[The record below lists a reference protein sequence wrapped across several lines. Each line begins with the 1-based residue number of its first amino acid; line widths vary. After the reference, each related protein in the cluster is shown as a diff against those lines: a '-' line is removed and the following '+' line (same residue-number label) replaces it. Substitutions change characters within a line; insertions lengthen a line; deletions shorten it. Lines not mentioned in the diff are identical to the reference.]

1 MLYSI
6 GTTQRFGGCR
16 VISVN
21 PSLVA
26 LGPRVAA
33 TIVAALLLAAPI
45 HVSAQSGED
54 SDADVVEEIVV
65 TGTRIKKRNLVSTS
79 PVTQIDSEEL
89 AFQGITRVE
98 DLLNGLP
105 QTIADQT
112 AWTNNGSAG
121 TATVDLRG
129 LQPVRTLTLLNGRRL
144 PAGTPTNPVADIN
157 QVPGILIDRVEVL
170 TGGASAT
177 YGSDAISG
185 VVNFITDTDFE
196 GIQFDYQYSLYTH
209 ENDSSIA
216 QAVIDAGYELPSRN
230 VSDGDT
236 HDFSLLAG
244 LNSPDER
251 GNLTVY
257 ATWRD
262 VKAVTQAR
270 RDHSACSISASSQEC
285 GGSFT
290 IPEGLFG
297 DFGILAN
304 PPCVMVPAPTPED
317 PNAMACNRIPAFDPA
332 TGAPTGEVDENGN
345 PILVNEP
352 ELPWFGNTSGN
363 ATMTWPGSYAVFV
376 EPGTN
381 TFSDWFANP
390 IFYNF
395 APTNYFMRP
404 DERITAGAF
413 GRYTFSDAVEVY
425 LELNYMID
433 ETIAQLAPSG
443 TFFEPNMIYCGNPL
457 LSQQQFDVVCGQYNL
472 TPDDFQWSFIGRRN
486 AEGGPR
492 RSEQEH
498 EQHRVVLGVRGD
510 LGASWSYDAYA
521 NYGKVE
527 HSELFDED
535 LSITRMIRAIDVVAD
550 PVSGAPV
557 CRSVLD
563 GSDAACV
570 PWNIF
575 ESGAVTEEAI
585 AYITQPLFFEGST
598 RQVQLNGFVSGD
610 LGDYGLRL
618 PGADDGIKAVFG
630 LEYRD
635 EQLGYEPDPAALTG
649 DVAGFGANVTAID
662 AGYSVS
668 EFFTEASVPIL
679 EGRTAAELVSVDI
692 AYRYSDYSTGKTTN
706 TYKYAGEWMI
716 HPSLRLR
723 ASFQRAVRV
732 GNVNELFRPLQDSFG
747 EGGDTCIGQN
757 PESSL
762 EECQRTGLSAA
773 QYGALPP
780 LPEGLNPI
788 FQTQFGGNPD
798 LDPEESD
805 TVSFGFILTPELLPE
820 LTLSVDYYD
829 IDVQGAIAEPSSKFV
844 FDQCIATGLARFCD
858 AVNRDP
864 VTGFLDLGDGY
875 VDVRNTNIGA
885 ITTKG
890 VDVVADYVIALGA
903 SDLQF
908 NLVGTWL
915 ESWEWQELPGETPF
929 ECAGTYNNGPCSRPR
944 PELATNLRTTWIT
957 PWDASISLLWRYY
970 SDIQDGGQF
979 GYDLPST
986 DYFDLSGVWDITDQV
1001 TLRFGI
1007 KNLFDDDPPLSPVG
1021 NSSSGNTIPGVYDA
1035 LGRYWFAGVNV
1046 RL

>member
-1 MLYSI
+1 M
-6 GTTQRFGGCR
+6 
-16 VISVN
+16 ISVR
-21 PSLVA
+21 PTLFA
-26 LGPRVAA
+26 LGPRIAA
-33 TIVAALLLAAPI
+33 TFVAALFFVAPI
-45 HVSAQSGED
+45 HAPAQTGDD
-54 SDADVVEEIVV
+54 SDADALEEIVV

-79 PVTQIDSEEL
+79 PVTQVDSEEFS
-89 AFQGITRVE
+89 FQGVTRVE

-105 QTIADQT
+105 QVIADQT
-112 AWTNNGSAG
+112 SATNNGSAG
-121 TATVDLRG
+121 IATVDLRG
-129 LQPVRTLTLLNGRRL
+129 LQPIRTLTLLNGRRL
-144 PAGTPTNPVADIN
+144 TAGTPTNPVPDIN
-157 QVPGILIDRVEVL
+157 QIPGILIDRVEVL

-177 YGSDAISG
+177 YGSDAIAG
-185 VVNFITDTDFE
+185 VVNFITRSDFE
-196 GIQFDYQYSLYTH
+196 GIQFDYQYSLYAH
-209 ENDSSIA
+209 ENDSSLA
-216 QAVIDAGYELPSRN
+216 QTVIDAGYELPSRN

-244 LNSPDER
+244 LNSPDRR

-262 VKAVTQAR
+262 VKAVTQAQ
-270 RDHSACSISASSQEC
+270 RDHSACAFSPSSQAC
-285 GGSFT
+285 GGSPT
-290 IPEGLFG
+290 IAEGLFG
-297 DFGILAN
+297 DFGLLAN

-317 PNAMACNRIPAFDPA
+317 PNAMACNRIPAFDPT
-332 TGAPTGEVDENGN
+332 TGVPTGEVDENGN

-352 ELPWFGNTSGN
+352 VLPWFGNSSGS
-363 ATMTWPGSYAVFV
+363 ATMAWPGSYAVYV
-376 EPGTN
+376 EPGTDR
-381 TFSDWFANP
+381 FADWFANP

-413 GRYTFSDAVEVY
+413 GRYTFNDAVEVY

-433 ETIAQLAPSG
+433 KTIAQLAPSG
-443 TFFEPNMIYCGNPL
+443 SFFALDGFVSCGNPL
-457 LSQQQFDVVCGQYNL
+457 LSQQQFDILCGQYNL

-498 EQHRVVLGVRGD
+498 EQRRVVLGVRGD

-535 LSITRMIRAIDVVAD
+535 LSITRMIRAVDVVAD

-563 GSDAACV
+563 GSDASCV

-575 ESGAVTEEAI
+575 ESGGVTEEAL
-585 AYITQPLFFEGST
+585 AYITQPLFFAGST
-598 RQVQLNGFVSGD
+598 RQVQLSGFVSGD

-618 PGADDGIKAVFG
+618 PGADEGIKAVAG

-635 EQLGYEPDPAALTG
+635 EQLAYEPDPAALTG
-649 DVAGFGANVTAID
+649 DVAGFSSNITAID
-662 AGYSVS
+662 DGYSVS
-668 EFFTEASVPIL
+668 EFFTEASIPIL
-679 EGRTAAELVSVDI
+679 EGRTAAELVSVDL

-706 TYKYAGEWMI
+706 TYKYAGEWMA

-732 GNVNELFRPLQDSFG
+732 GNVNELYRPVQDGVGS
-747 EGGDTCIGQN
+747 GGDACVGQN

-773 QYGALPP
+773 QYGS
-780 LPEGLNPI
+780 LPESIGANPI

-798 LDPEESD
+798 LEPEESD
-805 TVSFGFILTPELLPE
+805 TVSFGFIVTPEFLPE
-820 LTLSVDYYD
+820 FSLTVDYYD
-829 IDVQGAIAEPSSKFV
+829 IDITGAIAEPDAKFI
-844 FDQCIATGLARFCD
+844 FDRCIETGLARFCD

-864 VTGFLDLGDGY
+864 GTGFLDLGDGY
-875 VDVRNTNIGA
+875 IDVRNTNIGA
-885 ITTKG
+885 IRTTG
-890 VDVVADYVIALGA
+890 VDVVADYVVALGA
-903 SDLQF
+903 GALQF

-915 ESWEWQELPGETPF
+915 DSWEWQELPGETPF

-944 PELATNLRTTWIT
+944 PEVATNLRTTWIT

-970 SDIQDGGQF
+970 SDIRDEGQF

-986 DYFDLSGVWDITDQV
+986 SYFDLSGVWDVMDQV
-1001 TLRFGI
+1001 TLRFGVR
-1007 KNLFDDDPPLSPVG
+1007 NLLDDDPPLSPVG
-1021 NSSSGNTIPGVYDA
+1021 DSSSGNTIPTIYDA

>member
-1 MLYSI
+1 M
-6 GTTQRFGGCR
+6 
-16 VISVN
+16 ISVN
-21 PSLVA
+21 PSLLA
-26 LGPRVAA
+26 LGPRLAA
-33 TIVAALLLAAPI
+33 IIVAVLFLAAPI
-45 HVSAQSGED
+45 RVLGQSGGED
-54 SDADVVEEIVV
+54 AQVDAVEEIIV

-79 PVTQIDSEEL
+79 PVTQVDSEEFT
-89 AFQGITRVE
+89 FQGITRVE

-105 QTIADQT
+105 QVIADQSS
-112 AWTNNGSAG
+112 ATNSGSFG

-144 PAGTPTNPVADIN
+144 PAGTPADPVADIN
-157 QVPGILIDRVEVL
+157 QIPGILIDRVEVL

-177 YGSDAISG
+177 YGSDAIAG
-185 VVNFITDTDFE
+185 VVNFITVTDFE

-209 ENDSSIA
+209 ENASPIA
-216 QAVIDAGYELPSRN
+216 QRVIDAGYELPSKN

-244 LNSPDER
+244 LNSPDQR

-262 VKAVTQAR
+262 VKAVTQSE
-270 RDHSACSISASSQEC
+270 RDHSACSLSPFSQTCSGSA
-285 GGSFT
+285 T

-317 PNAMACNRIPAFDPA
+317 PNAMACSRIPAFDPA
-332 TGAPTGEVDENGN
+332 TGLPTGEVDENGN
-345 PILVNEP
+345 PVLVNEP
-352 ELPWFGNTSGN
+352 VLPWFGNSSGN
-363 ATMTWPGSYAVFV
+363 ATMTWPGSYAVYV

-381 TFSDWFANP
+381 IFADWFANP
-390 IFYNF
+390 IRYNF

-413 GRYTFSDAVEVY
+413 GHYTFSDAVEVY
-425 LELNYMID
+425 LELNYMD
-433 ETIAQLAPSG
+433 DKTVAQLAPSG
-443 TFFEPNMIYCGNPL
+443 SFFAPDTIYCGNPL
-457 LSQQQFDVVCGQYNL
+457 LSQQQFDIICGQYNL

-492 RSEQEH
+492 RSELEH
-498 EQHRVVLGVRGD
+498 EQQRIVLGIRGD

-527 HSELFDED
+527 HTELFDED
-535 LSITRMIRAIDVVAD
+535 LSVSRMIRALDVVTD
-550 PVSGAPV
+550 PGSGAPV

-563 GSDAACV
+563 GSDNACV

-575 ESGAVTEEAI
+575 DSGGVTEEAL
-585 AYITQPLFFEGST
+585 AYITQPLFFAGST
-598 RQVQLNGFVSGD
+598 RQYQLNGFVSGD

-618 PGADDGIKAVFG
+618 PGADDGIKVVVG

-635 EQLGYEPDPAALTG
+635 EQLAYEPDPAALSG
-649 DVAGFGANVTAID
+649 DVAGFGSNVTAID
-662 AGYSVS
+662 AGYSIREV
-668 EFFTEASVPIL
+668 FTEASIPIL
-679 EGRTAAELVSVDI
+679 EGRTAAELVSVDL
-692 AYRYSDYSTGKTTN
+692 AYRYSDYSTGKSTD
-706 TYKYAGEWMI
+706 TYKYAGEWMV

-732 GNVNELFRPLQDSFG
+732 GNVNELYRPLQDGSG
-747 EGGDTCIGQN
+747 NGGDTCVGQN

-773 QYGALPP
+773 RYGTLPGP
-780 LPEGLNPI
+780 LGNNPF
-788 FQTQFGGNPD
+788 FQVQFGGNPD
-798 LDPEESD
+798 LEPEESD
-805 TVSFGFILTPELLPE
+805 TVSFGFIVTPELLPE
-820 LTLSVDYYD
+820 LSVTVDYYD
-829 IDVQGAIAEPSSKFV
+829 IDITGAIAEPDAKFI
-844 FDQCIATGLARFCD
+844 FDRCIETGLATFCD

-864 VTGFLDLGDGY
+864 GTGFLDLGEGY

-885 ITTKG
+885 IRTKG
-890 VDVVADYVIALGA
+890 VDVIADYVLALGA

-908 NLVGTWL
+908 NFLGTWL
-915 ESWEWQELPGETPF
+915 DSWEWQELPGETPF
-929 ECAGTYNNGPCSRPR
+929 ECAGTYANGPCSRPR
-944 PELATNLRTTWIT
+944 PELASNLRTTWVT
-957 PWDASISLLWRYY
+957 PWEFSLSLLWRHY
-970 SDIQDGGQF
+970 SDIRDESGF
-979 GYDLPST
+979 DYDLPST
-986 DYFDLSGVWDITDQV
+986 DYFDLSGVWEVTDQV

-1007 KNLFDDDPPLSPVG
+1007 NNLLDDDPPLALVG
-1021 NSSSGNTIPGVYDA
+1021 DSSGNTIPAIYDA